1 MPPTAV
7 VGTLTRRALTTSVL
21 ALAGLVVF
29 GMSLVTAAS
38 PSLTATGHDSAA
50 ASSSGGSV
58 GEPAAPN
65 VLGDPHYAVTIQR
78 SVAESSYS
86 AVGDI
91 LHYSFLVTNT
101 GDTRIRGPVI
111 VYDSR
116 AVDEAC
122 PSLATVG
129 NGDAWFDPG
138 ESVTCSASYTIRQ
151 GDLDTG
157 SVTNWS
163 SAQVDWYLTSFDPMT
178 VRASLHPGLGLT
190 KAVSESTYAAPG
202 DRLHYSFTVT
212 NSGDTRLHGPVAI
225 DDLRT
230 NDEACPSAT
239 SVGNGDA
246 WLDPGEVITC
256 SATHAVTQGNLDAG
270 SLTNTATATADG
282 ITSNTASATS
292 TAERHPRLVLAKHV
306 AEQTYGP
313 GDALHFTFVV
323 RNSGNVRVRG
333 PVTIHDALTTDEAC
347 PEVSSVGDGDGWLD
361 VGESITCSSTYT
373 ATVADLAAGSLTNVA
388 HASADGTDSDDDSV
402 TVPATSEPSLHLVKS
417 VTKRWFVQ
425 QPGTTLRYTFKVTN
439 DGAVRLAGPV
449 IVHDALTDDEACPAV
464 TSVGN
469 GDAWLDPG
477 ETITCS
483 AAYVTDARD
492 IAATAVTNTA
502 HASAGGTDSNG
513 GRATSRLTPTLF
525 VLLDASASIRDGKG
539 ATIAKYNAALA
550 TWKAR
555 FPLSPYNLTL
565 FNTRSIRE
573 RYVDRSVRSIPPLT
587 RATFHPVGRTPL
599 YDAVAAAIRRLDT
612 RSATD
617 DIRFL
622 ICTDGKDNESVHFT
636 ARSLA
641 RLIVHKERKGWRF
654 VYLGPSLADLS
665 AAVAQVRQES
675 R

>member
-21 ALAGLVVF
+21 ALAGLVVL

-50 ASSSGGSV
+50 SSSSGGPV
-58 GEPAAPN
+58 TEPAAAN
-65 VLGDPHYAVTIQR
+65 LLGDPHYAVTIQR

-202 DRLHYSFTVT
+202 DRLHYSFVVT

-230 NDEACPSAT
+230 SDEACPSAT

-256 SATHAVTQGNLDAG
+256 SATHAL
-270 SLTNTATATADG
+270 
-282 ITSNTASATS
+282 
-292 TAERHPRLVLAKHV
+292 
-306 AEQTYGP
+306 
-313 GDALHFTFVV
+313 
-323 RNSGNVRVRG
+323 
-333 PVTIHDALTTDEAC
+333 
-347 PEVSSVGDGDGWLD
+347 
-361 VGESITCSSTYT
+361 
-373 ATVADLAAGSLTNVA
+373 
-388 HASADGTDSDDDSV
+388 
-402 TVPATSEPSLHLVKS
+402 
-417 VTKRWFVQ
+417 
-425 QPGTTLRYTFKVTN
+425 
-439 DGAVRLAGPV
+439 
-449 IVHDALTDDEACPAV
+449 
-464 TSVGN
+464 
-469 GDAWLDPG
+469 
-477 ETITCS
+477 
-483 AAYVTDARD
+483 
-492 IAATAVTNTA
+492 IAQ
-502 HASAGGTDSNG
+502 
-513 GRATSRLTPTLF
+513 
-525 VLLDASASIRDGKG
+525 
-539 ATIAKYNAALA
+539 
-550 TWKAR
+550 
-555 FPLSPYNLTL
+555 
-565 FNTRSIRE
+565 
-573 RYVDRSVRSIPPLT
+573 
-587 RATFHPVGRTPL
+587 
-599 YDAVAAAIRRLDT
+599 
-612 RSATD
+612 
-617 DIRFL
+617 
-622 ICTDGKDNESVHFT
+622 
-636 ARSLA
+636 
-641 RLIVHKERKGWRF
+641 KERKGWRF
-654 VYLGPSLADLS
+654 EYLGASLGPLHTE
-665 AAVAQVRQES
+665 VTQIERES